1 MVRHITTQGESFDM
15 QCLIQSFYS
24 LPQAGNTFVPLTAVT
39 SSTVAHLF
47 FINHNKSVASRQAQQ

>member
-1 MVRHITTQGESFDM
+1 M